1 MPLTPDERAC
11 TCRKI
16 PSAMPSNGT
25 MSYNLNI
32 ENACLNGKSTVP
44 SFLFKFDRFCRA
56 GFALLLVAL
65 SLSTGAETLR
75 ISGTGDAL
83 GALTLLADAYMR
95 QSPERKVKVI
105 PSVGSAG
112 AIKGVL
118 RQRLEIGVTS
128 GPLKPEYRE
137 QGLRDIRY
145 AATPTVIVVR
155 PEQGIGAL
163 SRQLADLY
171 SGRTSTWPDGT
182 PVRPIMRR
190 LTENNFEKVMSL
202 SPTVHDALKAASQR
216 EGLSYAS
223 SDQEMA
229 DLTERIPGAIGIS
242 TLGMVLSEKRRLVP
256 LTLDKVAPTPENA
269 AKGLYPIAKQHHLI
283 IREHASDDVLRF
295 VKFIRSEEGQAILRA
310 HGHWI
315 P

>member
-1 MPLTPDERAC
+1 
-11 TCRKI
+11 
-16 PSAMPSNGT
+16 MPSNGT

-118 RQRLEIGVTS
+118 RQRPSI
-128 GPLKPEYRE
+128 
-137 QGLRDIRY
+137 
-145 AATPTVIVVR
+145 A
-155 PEQGIGAL
+155 
-163 SRQLADLY
+163 SR
-171 SGRTSTWPDGT
+171 G
-182 PVRPIMRR
+182 
-190 LTENNFEKVMSL
+190 
-202 SPTVHDALKAASQR
+202 
-216 EGLSYAS
+216 
-223 SDQEMA
+223 
-229 DLTERIPGAIGIS
+229 
-242 TLGMVLSEKRRLVP
+242 
-256 LTLDKVAPTPENA
+256 
-269 AKGLYPIAKQHHLI
+269 
-283 IREHASDDVLRF
+283 
-295 VKFIRSEEGQAILRA
+295 
-310 HGHWI
+310 
-315 P
+315 